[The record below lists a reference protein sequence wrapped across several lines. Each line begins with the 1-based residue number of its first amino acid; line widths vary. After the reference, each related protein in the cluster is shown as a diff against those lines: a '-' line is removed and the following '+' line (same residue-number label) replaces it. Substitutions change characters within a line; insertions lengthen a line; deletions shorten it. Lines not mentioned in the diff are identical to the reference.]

1 MPAINAPAA
10 AQVVG
15 PTPAGNPSNGKFVL
29 MSPFSGPKGSPFDAM
44 VYPPSV
50 SASVPGA
57 KVADPTNFSTGG
69 LNTGIGYGA
78 NPVIP
83 QQVGLT
89 IPLSIRAASF
99 DDDYT
104 PGMTFPDGVTP
115 ATDSRFTAI
124 GGGRNVIVNGTGAN
138 GNGYPANEKVSVP
151 SMYNLQPLLGFGAGG
166 SRDAGAGPA
175 FTGFPIKMVTAV
187 GAVADGAAI
196 EAGFINRSGFAM
208 VATQSAHGSSAT
220 ASAAVA

>member
-1 MPAINAPAA
+1 MPAVNAPLAV
-10 AQVVG
+10 QTLG

-57 KVADPTNFSTGG
+57 KVADPLNLSTGA
-69 LNTGIGYGA
+69 LSTGIGYGA

-83 QQVGLT
+83 QAPGLT
-89 IPLSIRAASF
+89 IPLSIRGASF

-104 PGMTFPDGVTP
+104 PGQTFPDGVTQ
-115 ATDSRFTAI
+115 ATDSRFVAI
-124 GGGRNVIVNGTGAN
+124 GGGRSNLVNGTGAN
-138 GNGYPANEKVSVP
+138 GNGTPPGTTVSVP
-151 SMYNLQPLLGFGAGG
+151 VMYNLQPLLGFGNGA

-175 FTGFPIKMVTAV
+175 FTGFPIKMVTAT
-187 GAVADGAAI
+187 GAVADGAAV
-196 EAGFINRSGFAM
+196 EAGFVNRSGFAM
-208 VATQSAHGSSAT
+208 VATQSVHGSSAT

>member
-1 MPAINAPAA
+1 MPAVNAPLAV
-10 AQVVG
+10 QTLG

-29 MSPFSGPKGSPFDAM
+29 MSPFSGPKGSPFDARLISY
-44 VYPPSV
+44 VGGSYTPTYTP
-50 SASVPGA
+50 
-57 KVADPTNFSTGG
+57 DPTNLSTGG
-69 LNTGIGYGA
+69 LSTGIGYGA
-78 NPVIP
+78 NPIIP
-83 QQVGLT
+83 QAPGRT
-89 IPLSIRAASF
+89 IPLSIRDASF

-104 PGMTFPDGVTP
+104 PGTTFPDGVTP

-124 GGGRNVIVNGTGAN
+124 GGGRNTIVAGTGAN
-138 GNGYPANEKVSVP
+138 GNGYPANEMVSLP
-151 SMYNLQPLLGFGAGG
+151 NMYNLQPLLGFGNGG

-175 FTGFPIKMVTAV
+175 FTGFPIKMVTAI

>member
-1 MPAINAPAA
+1 MPAVNAPLA

-29 MSPFSGPKGSPFDAM
+29 MSPFSGPKGSPFDARSIS
-44 VYPPSV
+44 Y
-50 SASVPGA
+50 AAGA
-57 KVADPTNFSTGG
+57 YTPTYTPDPLNLSTGG
-69 LNTGIGYGA
+69 LSTGIGYGA

-83 QQVGLT
+83 QQAPLT

-124 GGGRNVIVNGTGAN
+124 GGGRSILVNGTGPN
-138 GNGYPANEKVSVP
+138 GNGTPASEKVSVP
-151 SMYNLQPLLGFGAGG
+151 SMYNLQPLLGFGNGG

-175 FTGFPIKMVTAV
+175 FTGFPIKMVTAT

-196 EAGFINRSGFAM
+196 EAGFINRSGVAM